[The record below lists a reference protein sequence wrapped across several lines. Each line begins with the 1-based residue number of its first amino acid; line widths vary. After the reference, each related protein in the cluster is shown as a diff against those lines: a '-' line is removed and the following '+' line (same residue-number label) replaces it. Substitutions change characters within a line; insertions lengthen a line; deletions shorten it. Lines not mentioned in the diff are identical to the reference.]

1 MRTSPLLA
9 DFIQARGCKP
19 KCEKSLT
26 LPRCFFENGRT
37 LEKCIWQ
44 VHRIKSLKKVVP
56 PAEYPQISAGGIL
69 CIFVIFEK

>member
-26 LPRCFFENGRT
+26 LPFQDSHIWWNNGAVAERHEERSRNHRYSGVGKRGASATENK
-37 LEKCIWQ
+37 E
-44 VHRIKSLKKVVP
+44 VMD
-56 PAEYPQISAGGIL
+56 
-69 CIFVIFEK
+69 